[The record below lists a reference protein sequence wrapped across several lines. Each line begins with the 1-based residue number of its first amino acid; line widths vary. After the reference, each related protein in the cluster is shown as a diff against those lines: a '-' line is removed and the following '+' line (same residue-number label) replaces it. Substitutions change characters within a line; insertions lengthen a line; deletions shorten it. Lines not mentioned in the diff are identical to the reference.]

1 MTIEPHLTAIYI
13 YPIKSLDPVALTQ
26 ATLLN
31 TGAIKHDRE
40 FALVDEQ
47 GRFVNGKRHAKIHQL
62 RSTFDLELQWL
73 TLQIQGTDQIAVFHL
88 DGDRTALEAWLSDF
102 LGFSVKLIQNTL
114 MGFPDDTNASGPT
127 VISTGTL
134 EEVASWFPDVSINEM
149 RLRLRTNLEIGGV
162 APFWEDQLFTQ
173 EGQCVEFR
181 VGEVLLEGINPCQ
194 RCVVPTRDSQTGEVT
209 ANFQKTFI
217 QRRRETL
224 PSWVTLS
231 RFNHFYRLSVNT
243 NVPESE
249 TGKQL
254 RCGDAIALCH
264 S

>member
-1 MTIEPHLTAIYI
+1 MQPYLAAIYI
-13 YPIKSLDPVALTQ
+13 YPIKSLDPVAVTQ
-26 ATLLN
+26 VTLLN
-31 TGAIKHDRE
+31 SGALQHDRE

-62 RSTFDLELQWL
+62 RSMFDPELQWL
-73 TLQIQGTDQIAVFHL
+73 TLQIQGTNETAVFHL
-88 DGDRTALEAWLSDF
+88 NSDRMALEAWLSDF
-102 LGFSVKLIQNTL
+102 FGFSVKLIQNTL

-134 EEVASWFPDVSINEM
+134 EEVASWFPNLSVDKIRF
-149 RLRLRTNLEIGGV
+149 RLRANLEIGGV
-162 APFWEDQLFTQ
+162 PPFWEDQLFAQ
-173 EGQCVEFR
+173 EGQFVQFR

-209 ANFQKTFI
+209 ANFQKIFV

-231 RFNHFYRLSVNT
+231 RFNHFYKLSVNT
-243 NVPESE
+243 TVPESE
-249 TGKQL
+249 AGKNL
-254 RCGDAIALCH
+254 CSGDAIACK